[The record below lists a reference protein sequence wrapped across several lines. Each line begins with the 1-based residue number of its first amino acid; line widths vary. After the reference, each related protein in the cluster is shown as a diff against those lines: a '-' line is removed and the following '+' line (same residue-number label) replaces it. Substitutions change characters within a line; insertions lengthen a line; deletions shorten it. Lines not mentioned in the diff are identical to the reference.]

1 LKEKLNDAL
10 SKKEKKKMDAL
21 LKEKDKLEM

>member
-1 LKEKLNDAL
+1 LKEKVNDAL